1 MPLVASVAMIS
12 FWRTTRFFKSTSCCT
27 SFAVR
32 SFLSSTLTGLLA
44 LIGLVGFAATF
55 FAGAFFAT
63 AFLVGAFFATA
74 FFATAFLVTVLPFAL
89 FLSALNT
96 ATIVL
101 LVFLRTARS
110 NTYIVPAT
118 CKACRI
124 ASPIASASTRN
135 PSWPKS
141 ELMTIGASAVGTSSD
156 IST

>member
-1 MPLVASVAMIS
+1 M
-12 FWRTTRFFKSTSCCT
+12 T
-27 SFAVR
+27 
-32 SFLSSTLTGLLA
+32 
-44 LIGLVGFAATF
+44 GFAATF
-55 FAGAFFAT
+55 FAGAFLAGAAFFAG
-63 AFLVGAFFATA
+63 AFLATA
-74 FFATAFLVTVLPFAL
+74 FFATAFLAGAAFLATAFLPFAL

-124 ASPIASASTRN
+124 ASPIASASTKN

-141 ELMTIGASAVGTSSD
+141 ELMTIGGAAVGTSSE